1 MIPTQM
7 FFTKGVGSHVEKLES
22 FELALRNAGIEK
34 FNIVRVSSILPPKCK
49 IISREKGL
57 KQIKPG
63 QVVFCVLSKNT
74 SNEPNRLIASSVGC
88 AIPADKSQYGY
99 LSEHHAFGENDNKAG
114 DYAEDMAASMLA
126 TTLGIEFNVDKN
138 YDERKE
144 VWKMSGKIVRTRNIT
159 QTAIVDKIG
168 WWTTVI
174 SAAVFLD

>member
-1 MIPTQM
+1 M

-49 IISREKGL
+49 IISRDKGL
-57 KQIKPG
+57 KQINPG
-63 QVVFCVLSKNT
+63 QVIYCVLSKNS

-114 DYAEDMAASMLA
+114 DYAEDIAASMLA

>member
-1 MIPTQM
+1 MY
-7 FFTKGVGSHVEKLES
+7 
-22 FELALRNAGIEK
+22 R
-34 FNIVRVSSILPPKCK
+34 K

>member
-1 MIPTQM
+1 M